1 MRERARPLLI
11 IGLDGGDPA
20 FIRQWIGEGRLPTLA
35 RLMREGCHGT
45 TGGPEL
51 ISEHG
56 VWVSIV
62 TGVSRGQTGFF
73 YFRQL
78 EPGSY
83 RLRPFSGLDVDAEPF
98 WSRLRGGARR
108 VVVVDV
114 PDVFPVGGVP
124 GVQLANWA
132 PHLGWSSRDPAYRP
146 AAEPP
151 AALRKA
157 AGSAGRRR
165 VVREKTPS
173 TVKEDLRI
181 FHQLRHRVAAKGRL
195 VRHLLTRERPD
206 LAMVVFCESHTAAHQ
221 FWDYR
226 PEANH
231 WKGEAAPQLQEAI
244 AAIYA
249 EIDREI
255 ATLLEALPEAN
266 VVLLSSVGITDHH
279 PTIGLTEAFCRQLG
293 YEVPAK
299 GPRFSLNPLVLA
311 RRCVPEPARVGLS
324 RRLSR
329 DTRERLLADSF
340 RSGTDWSRTTAFAI
354 PSLYSSSL
362 RVNLRGREPQG
373 IVAPGREYEQLLD
386 HLTRDLLA
394 LEDPAA
400 RAPAVRQVCRA
411 RDLFG
416 PEAHPALPD
425 LFVHWVPRPYFVERV
440 IHPTVELIQPPL
452 EFNRTSDHTHAGF
465 VCFAGP
471 DIHARG
477 VLGEVE
483 VLDLA
488 PTFLRLL
495 NMPAG
500 ENLRGRPLA
509 ALGRA
514 TVKER

>member
-1 MRERARPLLI
+1 MREKGRPLLI
-11 IGLDGGDPA
+11 IGLDGGDPE
-20 FIRQWIGEGRLPTLA
+20 FIRQWVAEGRLPTLA
-35 RLMREGCHGT
+35 RLMEGGCHGT

-51 ISEHG
+51 LSEHG
-56 VWVSIV
+56 VWVSTV

-78 EPGSY
+78 EPGTY
-83 RLRPFSGLDVDAEPF
+83 QLRPFSGLDVEVEPF
-98 WSRLRGGARR
+98 WNRLRGGERR

-114 PDVFPVGGVP
+114 PDVFPVRGVP

-132 PHLGWSSRDPAYRP
+132 PHLGWSTRDPAYRP
-146 AAEPP
+146 AGEPRS
-151 AALRKA
+151 ALRMA
-157 AGSAGRRR
+157 RQAAGRRS

-181 FHQLRHRVAAKGRL
+181 FRQLRRQVAAKGRL
-195 VRHLLTRERPD
+195 CHRLLARERPD

-249 EIDREI
+249 DIDREV
-255 ATLLEALPEAN
+255 ATLLEMLPEAN
-266 VVLLSSVGITDHH
+266 VALLTSVGITDHH
-279 PTIGLTEAFCRQLG
+279 PTVGLAEAFCRQLG

-299 GPRFSLNPLVLA
+299 GPPFSLSPLTLA
-311 RRCVPEPARVGLS
+311 RRCVPEPLRVAAS
-324 RRLSR
+324 RRLPR

-340 RSGTDWSRTTAFAI
+340 RAGTDWKRTVAFAV

-373 IVAPGREYEQLLD
+373 IVAPGEQYDQLLD
-386 HLTRDLLA
+386 RLTNDLLA

-400 RAPAVRQVCRA
+400 RAPAVRQVCRT

-425 LFVHWVPRPYFVERV
+425 LFVHWVPRPYFLERI
-440 IHPTVELIQPPL
+440 IHPTVELVQPPL
-452 EFNRTSDHTHAGF
+452 EFNRTSDHTHTGF
-465 VCFAGP
+465 VCFSGP
-471 DIHARG
+471 DIEARG
-477 VLGEVE
+477 SLAEVE

-495 NMPAG
+495 GLPAADD
-500 ENLRGRPLA
+500 LRGRPVPVLGSA
-509 ALGRA
+509 AAGGR
-514 TVKER
+514 